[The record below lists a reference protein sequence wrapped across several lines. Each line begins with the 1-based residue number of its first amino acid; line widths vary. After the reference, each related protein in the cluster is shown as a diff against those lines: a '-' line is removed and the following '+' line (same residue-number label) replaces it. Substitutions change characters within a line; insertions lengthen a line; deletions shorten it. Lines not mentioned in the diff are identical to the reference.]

1 MEMPRSGFAGAVTCS
16 PSACSRFITS
26 FQLEA
31 SAKAPCTRTTVGCDP
46 SCGLMLIASPFPTR
60 FSSGGSTFPL
70 HAWCHHPQSGANF
83 GECITCELPRIPS
96 RRSSRSLSST
106 HSAAGIRTKSGS
118 NDRSGPTPR
127 CRRPPY
133 ALTLSVASLYLGG
146 AQWKRISRLALSLH
160 DVSRDNAANGS
171 F

>member
-1 MEMPRSGFAGAVTCS
+1 MAAFSENTLRE
-16 PSACSRFITS
+16 SRGIVLS
-26 FQLEA
+26 SLSLIGELL
-31 SAKAPCTRTTVGCDP
+31 RT
-46 SCGLMLIASPFPTR
+46 
-60 FSSGGSTFPL
+60 
-70 HAWCHHPQSGANF
+70 
-83 GECITCELPRIPS
+83 PS